1 MPGQDNA
8 NASVVVTCEQRSDR
22 SKISVNGKD
31 LAAGSYTAHVAS
43 GGNQA
48 DAAAQTAVLGQAE
61 FDFDSDGGDIAAGAT
76 AIPAAFIQ
84 NLVVTGQILQNGA
97 VVAEAT
103 ANCTQR

>member
-1 MPGQDNA
+1 
-8 NASVVVTCEQRSDR
+8 
-22 SKISVNGKD
+22 
-31 LAAGSYTAHVAS
+31 
-43 GGNQA
+43 
-48 DAAAQTAVLGQAE
+48 VLGQAE